1 MLDFDIFCLKLRR
14 WELHREL
21 EESNIYIPAVVQEN
35 GKKLYRELT
44 EGMSD
49 RHENLKRWYAGEDC
63 IYIHPQTGEEVTVKL
78 HHDYEAIYN
87 FLKYCDVLD
96 RTGELD
102 PDFVEYLEKLLQRSQ
117 HE

>member
-21 EESNIYIPAVVQEN
+21 EESGIYIPAVVREN

-44 EGMSD
+44 EEMSD

-63 IYIHPQTGEEVTVKL
+63 IYIHPQTREEVTVKL
-78 HHDYEAIYN
+78 PHDYEAIYC
-87 FLKYCDVLD
+87 FLKYCEVLD

-102 PDFVEYLEKLLQRSQ
+102 PDFVEYLESLLQRPQ
-117 HE
+117 DE

>member
-21 EESNIYIPAVVQEN
+21 EESGIYIPAVVQEN

-44 EGMSD
+44 EGMAD
-49 RHENLKRWYAGEDC
+49 RHENLKHWYAGEDC
-63 IYIHPQTGEEVTVKL
+63 IYIHPQTKEEVMVKL
-78 HHDYEAIYN
+78 PRDYEAIYC

-102 PDFVEYLEKLLQRSQ
+102 PDFVEYLENLLQRTQ
-117 HE
+117 DE

>member
-21 EESNIYIPAVVQEN
+21 EESGIYIPAVVQEN

-49 RHENLKRWYAGEDC
+49 RHENLKHWYAREDC

-78 HHDYEAIYN
+78 PRDYEAIYC
-87 FLKYCDVLD
+87 FLKYCDMLD
-96 RTGELD
+96 RTGEPD
-102 PDFVEYLEKLLQRSQ
+102 PDFVEYLESLLQRTQ
-117 HE
+117 DE